1 MTPAFEQA
9 AFALKPGQTSG
20 VVETPFG
27 FHVIRTLERRD
38 ERTAPFEEVNGQIT
52 EFLTRGQREKKL
64 ADLVTQFKTK
74 ARIEIL
80 V

>member
-9 AFALKPGQTSG
+9 AFALKPGQTS
-20 VVETPFG
+20 ESWK
-27 FHVIRTLERRD
+27 RRSAFTSSGQSSD
-38 ERTAPFEEVNGQIT
+38 ARSARRPSRKSTGQIK

-64 ADLVTQFKTK
+64 ADFVAQFKTK